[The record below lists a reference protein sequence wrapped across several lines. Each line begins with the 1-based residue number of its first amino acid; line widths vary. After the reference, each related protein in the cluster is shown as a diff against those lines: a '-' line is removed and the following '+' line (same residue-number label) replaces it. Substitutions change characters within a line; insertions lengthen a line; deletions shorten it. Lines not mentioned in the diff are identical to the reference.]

1 MTYEA
6 FEDLQEGS
14 APVELYTFTIG
25 STIYRWTSAEDNITE
40 AADVF
45 TAIPIDRGTIKGGG
59 PDTRKEFLVI
69 TVAGDNPVVTQYINS
84 VPGVAATVKI
94 ERIQRPDGPA
104 FEVITLFNGT
114 ISSVAFTNA
123 GRTAKIRI
131 VPLVTSQSKPVP
143 TATYQGLCN
152 HVLYDDGCQV
162 DDTDAAFRLSTA
174 ACTAVSG
181 STITVTGA
189 DANGDGYYT
198 GGFVETTGSDD
209 RRLILDQ
216 TGTLLT
222 LLLPFTT
229 SPLGTNVTVF
239 AGCDHAI
246 STCSSKFSNVINFGG
261 FAWVPSKN
269 VFATGIR
276 I

>member
-1 MTYEA
+1 MTYA
-6 FEDLQEGS
+6 SFEDAQEGGD
-14 APVELYTFTIG
+14 PVELYTITIG
-25 STIYRWTSAEDNITE
+25 TTIYRWTSAEDDITE

-45 TAIPIDRGTIKGGG
+45 TAIPIERGTIKGGG
-59 PDTRKEFLVI
+59 PDTRKEFLVL
-69 TVAGDNPVVTQYINS
+69 TVAGDNPVAIQYITS
-84 VPGVAATVKI
+84 VPGVTGTIKI
-94 ERIQRPDGPA
+94 ERIHRSDGPT

-143 TATYQGLCN
+143 TDTYQGLCN
-152 HVLYDDGCQV
+152 RVLYDDHCQV
-162 DDTDAAFRLSTA
+162 DDTSPTFRLSTA
-174 ACTAVSG
+174 AVTAVSG

-198 GGFVETTGSDD
+198 GGFVETAGSDD

-222 LLLPFTT
+222 LLLPFAT
-229 SPLGTNVTVF
+229 SILSTNVTVF
-239 AGCDHAI
+239 AGCDHSI
-246 STCSSKFSNVINFGG
+246 TTCKAKFNNVLNFGG

-269 VFATGIR
+269 VFSTGIR

>member
-6 FEDLQEGS
+6 FEELQEGS
-14 APVELYTFTIG
+14 APIELYTVTIG
-25 STIYRWTSAEDNITE
+25 ATIYRWTSAEDDITE

-45 TAIPIDRGTIKGGG
+45 TAIPIERGTLKGGG

-69 TVAGDNPVVTQYINS
+69 TVAGDNPVAVQYIGS
-84 VPGVAATVKI
+84 VPGVEGTIKI
-94 ERIQRPDGPA
+94 ERIQRGDGPT
-104 FEVITLFNGT
+104 FQVITLFNGT
-114 ISSVAFTNA
+114 ISSAAFTNA
-123 GRTAKIRI
+123 GRTAQLRI

-143 TATYQGLCN
+143 TDTYQGLCN
-152 HVLYDDGCQV
+152 RVLYDDQCQV
-162 DDTDAAFRLSTA
+162 DDTSASFRLSTA
-174 ACTAVSG
+174 AVTAVSG
-181 STITVTGA
+181 NTITVTGA
-189 DANGDGYYT
+189 DANGDNYYT
-198 GGFVETTGSDD
+198 GGFVETSSSDD

-216 TGTLLT
+216 TGTVLT

-229 SPLGTNVTVF
+229 SPIGTNVTVF
-239 AGCDHAI
+239 AGCDHSI
-246 STCSSKFSNVINFGG
+246 STCKSKFNNVVNFGG